1 MLAAVLAHL
10 ALMPTAGCISM
21 SADVYP
27 VATVRSPCFFPIVFH
42 DLESEPVLFTT
53 SLFPR
58 FSLSNGSYNGYHA
71 RCGNTG

>member
-42 DLESEPVLFTT
+42 DLDPI
-53 SLFPR
+53 
-58 FSLSNGSYNGYHA
+58 FSKVHA
-71 RCGNTG
+71 SKQAEGFCSG